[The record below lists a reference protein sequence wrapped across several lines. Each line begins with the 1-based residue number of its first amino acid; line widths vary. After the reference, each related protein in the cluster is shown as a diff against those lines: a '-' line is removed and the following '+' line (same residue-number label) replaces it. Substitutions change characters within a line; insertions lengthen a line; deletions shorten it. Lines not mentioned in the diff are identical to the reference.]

1 MDISHILKLSKLE
14 LNKKEKA
21 KMEKEFSNILDFVNK
36 LQEVDIKKEE
46 LSEEIKNSNIFR
58 EDEVVQ
64 VSEKQKKLLRDSALN
79 LKDGYFKIK
88 KIL

>member
-64 VSEKQKKLLRDSALN
+64 VSETQKKLLRNSALN

>member
-64 VSEKQKKLLRDSALN
+64 VSETQKKLLRDSALN